1 MSLLTSFVCS
11 LIHSF
16 DKHLFIGTS
25 LAVCIYRRVV
35 LVVKNLSANAG
46 DARDSGPIPGLGRS
60 PGVGMATYSSI
71 LAWKIPPDR
80 GSGGPQSM
88 GLQRIGHDWV
98 TEHAHTHA
106 HYISYSCTIW
116 WFTFKVY
123 IPFIVII
130 RRRQWQPT
138 PVLLPGKCHGRRS
151 LVGCRPWGCKESDTT
166 EWLRFHFSLSC
177 IGEGN
182 GNPLQWSCLENPR
195 DGAAWWAAVYGVAQ
209 SWTRLKRLSS
219 SSSYEVDSCPV
230 L

>member
-1 MSLLTSFVCS
+1 M
-11 LIHSF
+11 
-16 DKHLFIGTS
+16 
-25 LAVCIYRRVV
+25 
-35 LVVKNLSANAG
+35 
-46 DARDSGPIPGLGRS
+46 RS
-60 PGVGMATYSSI
+60 
-71 LAWKIPPDR
+71 
-80 GSGGPQSM
+80 
-88 GLQRIGHDWV
+88 QRIGDDWV

-209 SWTRLKRLSS
+209 SWTRLKRRSS
-219 SSSYEVDSCPV
+219 SSSIAIIKHWLYTGVYPCS
-230 L
+230 LFYT